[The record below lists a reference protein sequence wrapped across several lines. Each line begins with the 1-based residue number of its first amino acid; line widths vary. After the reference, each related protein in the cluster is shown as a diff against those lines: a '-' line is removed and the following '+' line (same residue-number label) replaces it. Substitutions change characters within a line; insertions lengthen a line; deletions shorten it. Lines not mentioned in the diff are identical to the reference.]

1 MSSAGNIKATAADFV
16 TEVVK
21 KVSVDSLLTGT
32 SALCAMCLGGP
43 IPALTSTAGI
53 VASMALFGALKLK
66 KAAKDRA
73 KDQEQAKHCERVAQ
87 LLEQLKNGTSAARE
101 QLAEVALQQQW
112 FRNALE
118 KGPADFNKAWK
129 NETAA
134 CADALKHQLA
144 DIKSDTTQIQ
154 ATLAELAHL
163 EFDTNWRIREV
174 ALVLQDHGQK
184 LDANTDLL
192 QDQGQKL
199 DTHTDLLNQI
209 LSHVKPHPSREEI
222 EREIRPRLEQEIEA
236 KLRREQSS
244 PGVEDLQ
251 AQAKRL
257 ADIAITALNT
267 KGFAERAAEV
277 GGAAAVLEGLQKQ
290 AAAHES
296 AARHHIDASIE
307 IWRKTAEWA
316 YLVGEIETA
325 AESLRKI
332 LALRPNDAGALNDL
346 GLVMRLRGE
355 LDEAS
360 RLFTLVGKV
369 ASDDTLRAYS
379 LGNLGLVE
387 RDRGNRDAA
396 AANLEQ
402 SLALFEKLGDQRNK
416 AIVVMNL
423 GSIEYS
429 RGDLNAAE
437 MHFNVSLPIVKR
449 FGLEL
454 AIASNQHG
462 LGLVNWMRG
471 ELEAAEALQRES
483 LDIHERLHAQM
494 GIASNYTALGL
505 IEQARGAPDTA
516 ERYHKIALKIH
527 EKLGSPDS
535 IKNNCAAL
543 GLIEAVRGNMTEAR
557 LFWTR
562 CLEMSQKIDNKAYTR
577 MVQSWLDS
585 LPSA

>member
-87 LLEQLKNGTSAARE
+87 LLEQLKNGTSAARD
-101 QLAEVALQQQW
+101 QLAEIALQQQW
-112 FRNALE
+112 FKDALA
-118 KGPADFNKAWK
+118 KGPDAFNAAWK
-129 NETAA
+129 QETAA